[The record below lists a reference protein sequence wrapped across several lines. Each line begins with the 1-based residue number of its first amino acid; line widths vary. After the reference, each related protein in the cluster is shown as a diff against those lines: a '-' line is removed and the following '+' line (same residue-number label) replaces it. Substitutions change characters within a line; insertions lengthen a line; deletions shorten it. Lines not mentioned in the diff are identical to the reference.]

1 MRKIFYVSRRANFS
15 GYYILRQ
22 LIAQGVPLAGVILP
36 KKRNLWEWP
45 FFGPLYKA
53 LYRLRCA
60 YQNADPCKCLCSE
73 EKLARQAGLTVYAV
87 PTMKSPSFL
96 KWIKHEEPD
105 VIFLGGGWP
114 ELIPG
119 EVIETPKEAVYNTHP
134 SLLPEY
140 RGTSITRWQ
149 VLGGVERSG
158 TTVHKVD
165 THFDR
170 GPIVAQKALELPRK
184 LSPQEL
190 FRELGLLGGQVVGQL
205 FKDTDNLD
213 PAKLSMMP
221 QEKVGKYH
229 KQWQW
234 TPSELRINWE
244 NDLQQI
250 ESFILANHQE
260 SNKYDGPWCILNGQS
275 FIVREAKFNPEQ
287 AMSVEDS
294 VRLIGD
300 DIEIKR
306 KGRKGYLTVSQ
317 IQVRDKLRPY
327 RRALSPANFDLQ
339 EPLELA

>member
-15 GYYILRQ
+15 GYYILKQ

-36 KKRNLWEWP
+36 EKRNPWERP
-45 FFGPLYKA
+45 LIGSLYKA

-73 EKLARQAGLTVYAV
+73 EELARQAGIPVHTVA
-87 PTMKSPSFL
+87 TMKSPSFIEWL
-96 KWIKHEEPD
+96 KLQQPD
-105 VIFLGGGWP
+105 VLFLGGGWP
-114 ELIPG
+114 ELIPS
-119 EVIETPKEAVYNTHP
+119 EVIETPKEGVFNTHP
-134 SLLPEY
+134 SLLPKF

-149 VLGGVERSG
+149 VLAGVEKSG
-158 TTVHKVD
+158 STIHKVD

-170 GPIVAQKALELPRK
+170 GPIVAQKALDMPAK
-184 LSPQEL
+184 ISPQEL
-190 FRELGLLGGQVVGQL
+190 FCQLGLLGGEVVGQL
-205 FKDTDNLD
+205 FAETDNLD

-229 KQWQW
+229 RQWQW

-287 AMSVEDS
+287 TMSEEDS

-306 KGRKGYLTVSQ
+306 KGTKGFLTVSQ

-327 RRALSPANFDLQ
+327 RRALSPGNFDLQ